1 VGFGPIVKTC
11 CTDTPSG
18 ETVVA
23 AQVVTNAEGYF
34 SLSYAEA
41 GFASVSNISAL
52 PLGPLLAVELHSATP
67 AALQGRVLTH
77 PLTALLG
84 RRRAPA
90 VGVTVYLRIT
100 GV

>member
-11 CTDTPSG
+11 CTDAAG

-34 SLSYAEA
+34 SLTYPEAE
-41 GFASVSNISAL
+41 FASVANVSAL
-52 PLGPLLAVELHSATP
+52 PLGPLLAVELHSVTP
-67 AALQGRVLTH
+67 AALQGRVLTL